1 VSHVLQWNTNVSDFN
16 AASNSSGLNLT
27 VWFVIVGTD
36 NIKLHAVAHESS
48 GWLQFSSICL
58 RRPCIALPG
67 TKVNV
72 LVLGRSGAAPAR
84 PGLSIPDGSA
94 NPRLQ
99 TDDTQNLREDC
110 GLREVGHPMRVSFFA
125 C

>member
-1 VSHVLQWNTNVSDFN
+1 VEHQRVGFQRRVEFFR
-16 AASNSSGLNLT
+16 AKSNCL
-27 VWFVIVGTD
+27 VVIVGTD

-84 PGLSIPDGSA
+84 PGLSIPHGSA

-110 GLREVGHPMRVSFFA
+110 GLRGSWTSDAP
-125 C
+125 